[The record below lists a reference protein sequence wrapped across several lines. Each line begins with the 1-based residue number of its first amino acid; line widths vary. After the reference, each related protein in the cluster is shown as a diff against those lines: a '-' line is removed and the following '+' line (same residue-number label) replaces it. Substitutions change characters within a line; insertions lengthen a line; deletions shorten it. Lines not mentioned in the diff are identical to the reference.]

1 MMVISCF
8 TYCRISRRLDSLL
21 FSFEIRYPTQHHR
34 KYSLIPLIN
43 FSPADKIHDKQH
55 VFNCRRDS
63 ERSRELQEK
72 NECLVREMQELR
84 QKHAEELRK
93 LQRELQSSQDTRKN
107 MTEEIRGRDTEI
119 SELKNQLNERS
130 IALKRSE
137 NVLSSVGNRKQFIM
151 LQIVFLL
158 KEVLHPE

>member
-1 MMVISCF
+1 
-8 TYCRISRRLDSLL
+8 
-21 FSFEIRYPTQHHR
+21 
-34 KYSLIPLIN
+34 
-43 FSPADKIHDKQH
+43 
-55 VFNCRRDS
+55 
-63 ERSRELQEK
+63 
-72 NECLVREMQELR
+72 MQELR

>member
-1 MMVISCF
+1 MF
-8 TYCRISRRLDSLL
+8 
-21 FSFEIRYPTQHHR
+21 
-34 KYSLIPLIN
+34 IN
-43 FSPADKIHDKQH
+43 S
-55 VFNCRRDS
+55 RRDS

-72 NECLVREMQELR
+72 NEYLTREVQDLR

-107 MTEEIRGRDTEI
+107 MAEEIRGRDTEI

-137 NVLSSVGNRKQFIM
+137 NVLSSVSS
-151 LQIVFLL
+151 L
-158 KEVLHPE
+158 